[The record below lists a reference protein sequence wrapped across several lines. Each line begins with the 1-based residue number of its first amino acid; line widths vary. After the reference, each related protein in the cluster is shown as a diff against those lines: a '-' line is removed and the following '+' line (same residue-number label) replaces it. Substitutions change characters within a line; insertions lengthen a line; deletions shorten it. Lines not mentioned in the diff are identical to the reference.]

1 MNSQTLHGLELSE
14 LAFEDAWLQ
23 GDEESLRSVMSTD
36 VVITD
41 TDGTRADVESLLAHS
56 RTPAGETAGVT
67 ILHRRA
73 RQRGEL
79 GTTCLQVQVD
89 AHRDGRRLAQN
100 VMYMRSWRH
109 DGSAWHVVESHGIL
123 IP

>member
-1 MNSQTLHGLELSE
+1 MHSQTLEGLELSE
-14 LAFEDAWLQ
+14 LAFEAAWLAN
-23 GDEESLRSVMSTD
+23 DEAALRRVLSPD

-41 TDGTRADVESLLAHS
+41 TDGTRVDREALLA
-56 RTPAGETAGVT
+56 RRGESSVVPGSV
-67 ILHRRA
+67 IVLHRLA
-73 RQRGEL
+73 RHRGDL

-89 AHRDGRRLAQN
+89 MTADGRRVEQN

-109 DGSAWHVVESHGIL
+109 DGSAWHVLESHGIL